1 MMKKPVTAIFTA
13 CLLVLAVA
21 GWGQQPEKVPVQN
34 EPYSTPEKRVAIA
47 ARLDRPEREK
57 RLQPERILATLG
69 IKPGQRVA
77 DIGTGT
83 GLLLPY
89 LSRAVSPGGLVYA
102 EDIFPDFLERAR
114 ARAQKL
120 NLENVVLVLGDE
132 RNPRLPP
139 GEIDLAIMLDAYH
152 HFEYPKV
159 MLDNL
164 RAALKP
170 EGRIAIV
177 DFFKKGDMQDH
188 VRLDRDGVLKEVESF
203 GWKMDGSPEAL
214 SNQYILVF
222 KRKPN

>member
-1 MMKKPVTAIFTA
+1 MRKQSVITRFAA

-34 EPYSTPEKRVAIA
+34 EPYSTPERRAAIA
-47 ARLDRPEREK
+47 ERLDRPEREK

-89 LSRAVSPGGLVYA
+89 LSRAVSPGGVVYA

-132 RNPRLPP
+132 KNPRLPP
-139 GEIDLAIMLDAYH
+139 GEIDLAVMLDAYH

-159 MLDNL
+159 MLDNI
-164 RAALKP
+164 RGALKP

-177 DFFKKGDMQDH
+177 DFFKKGDRRDH
-188 VRLDRDGVLKEVESF
+188 VRLDREDVLKEVESF
-203 GWKMDGSPEAL
+203 GWKLDGSPEAL
-214 SNQYILVF
+214 SDQYILIF
-222 KRKPN
+222 RRKPN